1 MACALLLFYTVW
13 FDLRCSKFVYSAC
26 CSLSQWSTGVSIVD
40 NDVPG
45 SFSKGKAI
53 VEGSA
58 SKNRRGR
65 AMNIDHFREVEG
77 PTHFSKVVLAPKL
90 ESIRI
95 PDAFREHMGTIP
107 KEIVLRTNI
116 GCDWSVKFRDINGN
130 LSIDQGWAGFD
141 IAHCLTIEYLLTS
154 RS

>member
-1 MACALLLFYTVW
+1 M
-13 FDLRCSKFVYSAC
+13 
-26 CSLSQWSTGVSIVD
+26 QWSTGALVVD
-40 NDVPG
+40 NDVSG
-45 SFSKGKAI
+45 SCSKGKAI
-53 VEGSA
+53 VEGST
-58 SKNRRGR
+58 SKKRCGR
-65 AMNIDHFREVEG
+65 PTNIGHFHEIKC
-77 PTHFSKVVLAPKL
+77 PTHFCNVVLATEL